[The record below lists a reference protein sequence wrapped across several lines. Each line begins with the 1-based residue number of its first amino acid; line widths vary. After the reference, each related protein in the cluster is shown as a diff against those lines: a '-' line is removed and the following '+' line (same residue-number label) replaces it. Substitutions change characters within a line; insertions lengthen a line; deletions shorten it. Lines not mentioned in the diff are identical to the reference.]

1 MKNLLGVL
9 LMLCS
14 LAAWAAEWSGKVVGV
29 SDGDTLTVM
38 KAGRGTKVRLVE
50 IDAPESRQDYGQRSK
65 QSLSELCFGKNATVH
80 DEGHD
85 KYRRVLGRVFCDGI
99 DVNAEQ
105 IKRGM
110 AWFYVQYGKDT
121 ALKQAEEDARAAK
134 LGLWAGANQIAPWEY
149 RHGGVTK
156 KAKVK
161 SAIARSTDAWE
172 TDVEGKGNKAGFS
185 CGGKSRC
192 GDMSSCAEARFYLEQ
207 CGLSRL
213 DRDHDGVP
221 CESICR

>member
-1 MKNLLGVL
+1 
-9 LMLCS
+9 
-14 LAAWAAEWSGKVVGV
+14 LAAWAAEWTGKVVGV
-29 SDGDTLTVM
+29 SDGDTLTVT

-65 QSLSELCFGKNATVH
+65 QSLSELCFGKNATIR

-85 KYRRVLGRVFCDGI
+85 KYGRVLGRVFCDGI
-99 DVNAEQ
+99 DANAKQ
-105 IKRGM
+105 VKRGM

-121 ALKQAEEDARAAK
+121 ALKLAEAEARAAK
-134 LGLWAGANQIAPWEY
+134 LGLWADANPIPPWEY
-149 RHGGVTK
+149 RHGGGAK
-156 KAKVK
+156 KAKAK
-161 SAIARSTDAWE
+161 SVAASSTGTWG
-172 TDVEGKGNKAGFS
+172 TDVEDKGSKTGFS